1 MSFRLMNFSGN
12 LMFPNSFTIAGGR
25 EKGNNIFNSYSD
37 LYRQRA
43 EIGKTEGG
51 KILLDVHFLF

>member
-1 MSFRLMNFSGN
+1 
-12 LMFPNSFTIAGGR
+12 MFPNSVTIAGGR

-43 EIGKTEGG
+43 EIGKKEGG
-51 KILLDVHFLF
+51 KILLAVHFLF